1 MLDQLFQEFV
11 GFFAIEVEETDFKV
25 LEVTPTLDVLVVKI
39 VVNAAV
45 SSHRRSFNRCHSLYR
60 FWDINNYIEKMAI
73 HSHKNQSTLGVSEMF
88 LNHWNRTSWQR

>member
-1 MLDQLFQEFV
+1 MFNGGQVEMLDQFFQEFV
-11 GFFAIEVEETDFKV
+11 GLFAIEVEETDFKV

-60 FWDINNYIEKMAI
+60 FWDVNNYIEKNGN
-73 HSHKNQSTLGVSEMF
+73 SLT
-88 LNHWNRTSWQR
+88 

>member
-1 MLDQLFQEFV
+1 MFNGDQVEMLDQLFQEFV
-11 GFFAIEVEETDFKV
+11 SLFAIEVEETDFKV

-60 FWDINNYIEKMAI
+60 FWDINENELGFLLNNNYIEKNGN
-73 HSHKNQSTLGVSEMF
+73 SLT
-88 LNHWNRTSWQR
+88 